1 MEHRRFTRIPF
12 DANAQLYDPQ
22 NNKSWN
28 TELIDISLKGVKLS
42 IPADWNED
50 WETAEHSNFEIT
62 LILAKDDVEI
72 KIHAA
77 LKHHE
82 ETVLGFQTIHIDV
95 DSASHLHRLLE
106 LNLGDS
112 KLLDREYIE
121 LISPSMP

>member
-1 MEHRRFTRIPF
+1 MEQRRFTRIPF
-12 DANAQLYDPQ
+12 DATVQLYDPQ
-22 NNKSWN
+22 TQKTWDS
-28 TELIDISLKGVKLS
+28 ELIDISLKGLKLAC
-42 IPADWNED
+42 PHDWDAD
-50 WETAEHSNFEIT
+50 WETAERSNFEIT
-62 LILAKDDVEI
+62 LILAKGDVEI
-72 KIHAA
+72 KIHAV

-121 LISPSMP
+121 LISPSRS

>member
-12 DANAQLYDPQ
+12 DADAQLYDPQ
-22 NNKSWN
+22 NKKTWN

-42 IPADWNED
+42 CPHDWNED

-62 LILAKDDVEI
+62 LLLAKGDIEI
-72 KIHAA
+72 KFHAA

-82 ETVLGFQTIHIDV
+82 ESVLGFQTIHIDV

-121 LISPSMP
+121 LISPSMS

>member
-12 DANAQLYDPQ
+12 DADAQLYDPQ
-22 NNKSWN
+22 NNKTWN

-42 IPADWNED
+42 CPHDWDED

-62 LILAKDDVEI
+62 LILAKGDIEI
-72 KIHAA
+72 NFHAA

-121 LISPSMP
+121 LISPGMA

>member
-12 DANAQLYDPQ
+12 DAEVHLRDPQ
-22 NNKSWN
+22 NKKSWRS
-28 TELIDISLKGVKLS
+28 ELIDISLKGLKLS
-42 IPADWNED
+42 TPVDWNED
-50 WETAEHSNFEIT
+50 WEIAENSNYEVT

-72 KIHAA
+72 KIQAT
-77 LKHHE
+77 LRHHDE
-82 ETVLGFQTIHIDV
+82 AVLGFLALHIDV

-121 LISPSMP
+121 LISPSVS

>member
-12 DANAQLYDPQ
+12 EANAQLYDPQ
-22 NNKSWN
+22 NKKTWN
-28 TELIDISLKGVKLS
+28 SELIDISLKGVKIS
-42 IPADWNED
+42 IPVDWSED

-62 LILAKDDVEI
+62 LILAKDEVEI
-72 KIHAA
+72 KILAA

-82 ETVLGFQTIHIDV
+82 EAVLGFQTIHIDV

-112 KLLDREYIE
+112 KLLDREYLE
-121 LISPSMP
+121 LISPSMS